1 MLIPKSGL
9 DRHKRGAVKCDIYRR
24 RGYRLQWR
32 TTHAAEF
39 APLDRRGRSPCSGDS
54 RSGLSSHSQ
63 ERIVNMENPFPAS
76 NPRLWND
83 SVFAEV
89 GEEAFEHVLRIDA
102 VMETSTAR
110 LDGARDVVVF
120 HETENGVSEG
130 PRRNLFV
137 G

>member
-1 MLIPKSGL
+1 MSS
-9 DRHKRGAVKCDIYRR
+9 
-24 RGYRLQWR
+24 
-32 TTHAAEF
+32 
-39 APLDRRGRSPCSGDS
+39 RSRNAFHPARADC

-63 ERIVNMENPFPAS
+63 ERIVDMKNPFPAS

-102 VMETSTAR
+102 VVETSTAR

-120 HETENGVSEG
+120 HETQNGVSEG
-130 PRRNLFV
+130 PRRDLFV
-137 G
+137 